1 MKPEL
6 KQIETT
12 LDKLEQNNLTTKGNS
27 DTSKTPSFTITVDDL
42 RDTQSRQDLKM
53 PALPKVKPAKI
64 SSHNHSTNP
73 ALASSLLKDIEAI
86 VEGWQKELQGVVR
99 QIQDIYLEG
108 PIVDGWLESHSRRAE
123 EGSSSVRKAETDR
136 LMDYVEELFDANIT
150 YETPRPGYRLCGL
163 DESGQSWSK
172 LCPPDEVPNVSVAIA
187 RYQKLRL
194 LLSRK
199 KELETRLGDLSE
211 TLVIMHSKLSE

>member
-12 LDKLEQNNLTTKGNS
+12 LDQLEQDNIATKGS
-27 DTSKTPSFTITVDDL
+27 SAVSKAPSFTITVDDL
-42 RDTQSRQDLKM
+42 SDPKSRQDLKM
-53 PALPKVKPAKI
+53 PALPKLKPPKI

-73 ALASSLLKDIEAI
+73 ALAMNLLKDIEAI
-86 VEGWQKELQGVVR
+86 VERWQKELQKVVR

-108 PIVDGWLESHSRRAE
+108 PIVDGWLESHNRRPE
-123 EGSSSVRKAETDR
+123 EGSSEVRKAQTDR
-136 LMDYVEELFDANIT
+136 LMDYVEELLDANIT

-163 DESGQSWSK
+163 DESGQLWSK
-172 LCPPDEVPNVSVAIA
+172 LCPPAEVPNVSVAIA

-199 KELETRLGDLSE
+199 KELETRLGNLSE

>member
-6 KQIETT
+6 KQIATT
-12 LDKLEQNNLTTKGNS
+12 LDKLEQENIATKENPN
-27 DTSKTPSFTITVDDL
+27 TSKPPSFTITVDELTDGK
-42 RDTQSRQDLKM
+42 SRPDLKM
-53 PALPKVKPAKI
+53 PALPKLKPAKI
-64 SSHNHSTNP
+64 SSHNHSGNP
-73 ALASSLLKDIEAI
+73 ALAMNLLKDIEAI
-86 VEGWQKELQGVVR
+86 VEGWQKELKKVVK

-108 PIVDGWLESHSRRAE
+108 PIVDGWLESHSLRSE
-123 EGSSSVRKAETDR
+123 EGNSAVRKAETDR

-163 DESGQSWSK
+163 DESGQLWSK
-172 LCPPDEVPNVSVAIA
+172 LCPPDQVPDVSVAIA

-199 KELETRLGDLSE
+199 KELETRLSDLSE
-211 TLVIMHSKLSE
+211 TLVIMHSQLSE